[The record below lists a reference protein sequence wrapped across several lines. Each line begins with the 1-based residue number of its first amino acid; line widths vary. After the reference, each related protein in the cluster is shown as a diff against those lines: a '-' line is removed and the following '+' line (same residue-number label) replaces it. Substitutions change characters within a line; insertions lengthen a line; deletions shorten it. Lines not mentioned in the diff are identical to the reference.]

1 MEFDGVL
8 SQDDNN
14 QGPIPY
20 GPVVAMLVVVS
31 MGPRPPGHDLGE
43 ANFLCEWVFH
53 GPFLVPGLFYS
64 QGKRA
69 QATGSGH
76 IPGFLAGHPHFIG
89 DTFYTK
95 SVYQALIPSDDLTHA
110 LTRLDRL
117 GNEMW
122 SFR

>member
-8 SQDDNN
+8 SQGDNN

-20 GPVVAMLVVVS
+20 GHVVAMLVDLPV
-31 MGPRPPGHDLGE
+31 GPGSRGHDLGE

-53 GPFLVPGLFYS
+53 GPFLVFNLFYS

-69 QATGSGH
+69 QASGSGH
-76 IPGFLAGHPHFIG
+76 IPSVLAGHPHFNG
-89 DTFYTK
+89 DTSFTK

-117 GNEMW
+117 GNGMW